1 MSNLRCLVVGAS
13 IAGPATAYWLAK
25 TGAQVTVI
33 ERFSQLRTNG
43 QNVDIRTTGVSV
55 MRMMPG
61 MEEAV
66 RATLQPMHG
75 FSVVRE
81 DGYSY
86 GTMKPSGDPNRQ
98 SLISEYE
105 ILRGDLSQILYDM
118 TKDHKSIKYIFG
130 EQVTSI
136 QQRPESSN
144 EPVRVEFLN
153 GTPSAEY
160 DLVIACDGATSR
172 TRAIGLGCG
181 KRDYVHPMNAWAAF
195 FSVKQDLLCGSQ
207 IGNLYSAINGRVIG
221 VGPGQNGGNLITMMG
236 VNLDDKDKN
245 GAMANFHEASKLGTA
260 ALKKF
265 VARQFEGAGWIAD
278 DIVRGMMEADDFYGS
293 EWVQVKPPTLH
304 KGRFVMVGDAGYG
317 PGPTGTGT
325 SLALTGAYLLA
336 GEVGKHPGD
345 LAAALRGYEEQ
356 IRPLVE
362 TMQKVPPLFPGM
374 FAPQSRWGIWVR
386 NMCFAFICWS
396 RLPFLLEK
404 LFGAAS
410 SSADEYQIPD
420 YQWKE

>member
-25 TGAQVTVI
+25 TGAKVTVI
-33 ERFSQLRTNG
+33 ERFPQLRTNG

-55 MRMMPG
+55 MRMIPG

-66 RATLQPMHG
+66 RANLQPMHG
-75 FSVVRE
+75 FSLVRD

-105 ILRGDLSQILYDM
+105 ILRGDLSRILYDM
-118 TKDHKSIKYIFG
+118 TKDHKSINYIFG
-130 EQVTSI
+130 EQVASI
-136 QQRPESSN
+136 RQPEISDG
-144 EPVRVEFLN
+144 PVRVEFMN

-160 DLVIACDGATSR
+160 DLVVACDGATSR

-181 KRDYVHPMNAWAAF
+181 KRDYVHSMNAWATF
-195 FSVKQDLLCGSQ
+195 FSVKEDLLGGSS
-207 IGNLYSAINGRVIG
+207 IGHAYSSVNGRVTG
-221 VGPGQNGGNLITMMG
+221 VGPSQSGGNLITMMG
-236 VNLDDKDKN
+236 VSPNDAEN
-245 GAMANFHEASKLGTA
+245 GPMTQFREANKLGTD
-260 ALKKF
+260 ALKTF
-265 VARQFEGAGWIAD
+265 VAQQFQGAGWRCD
-278 DIVRGMMEADDFYGS
+278 EIVQSMMKAEDFYGS
-293 EWVQVKPPTLH
+293 EWVQVKPPTLS
-304 KGRFVMVGDAGYG
+304 KGRFVMVGDAGYA

-336 GEVGKHPGD
+336 GEVGKHGGD
-345 LAAALRGYEEQ
+345 LTAALRGYEGQ
-356 IRPLVE
+356 IRPLIE

-374 FAPQSRWGIWVR
+374 FAPQTAWGIWVR
-386 NMCFAFICWS
+386 NTIFGFVCWS
-396 RLPFLLEK
+396 RLPSLLNV

-410 SSADEYQIPD
+410 TSSDEYKLPE
-420 YQWKE
+420 YRWVN